1 MNAMIENLGLTA
13 AVSPFMDLLAKGGI
27 VVGLLLVISVLAL
40 TIVFAK
46 LWQFWVAGVGR
57 HRKAEQAVA
66 FWRVGKRDQAYK
78 IVVTDRSPVSDVL
91 AHAMRG
97 LMKPQ
102 VPEEKVREDVER
114 VCFTHLGDLRS
125 YLRALDMIA
134 QIAPLLGLFGTVL
147 GMIGAFQA
155 MADAGSQVDPSTLA
169 GGIWVAL
176 LTTAVGLAVAIP
188 ASVMLSLFE
197 GRIER
202 EQGAME
208 KIVTE
213 LFTGAVTSIATQT
226 EEVERVGKEP
236 RFEVVHDAP

>member
-1 MNAMIENLGLTA
+1 MNAMIENLGLTV
-13 AVSPFMDLLAKGGI
+13 AVSPLMDLLAKGGV
-27 VVGLLLVISVLAL
+27 VVGLLLVVSVLAL

-46 LWQFWVAGVGR
+46 LWQFWLAGVGR
-57 HRKAEQAVA
+57 HRKAEQSVAV
-66 FWRVGKRDQAYK
+66 WRVGKRAEAYK
-78 IVVTDRSPVSDVL
+78 IVASDRSPLSDVL
-91 AHAMRG
+91 AHTMRG

-114 VCFTHLGDLRS
+114 VCLTHLGDLRS

-176 LTTAVGLAVAIP
+176 MTTAVGLAVAIP

-197 GRIER
+197 GRIEK

-208 KIVTE
+208 RMVTE
-213 LFTGAVTSIATQT
+213 LFTGAVTSATAQP
-226 EEVERVGKEP
+226 EEATSASKLP

>member
-1 MNAMIENLGLTA
+1 MNAVIDILGQNVVFAPLA
-13 AVSPFMDLLAKGGI
+13 DLLDKGG
-27 VVGLLLVISVLAL
+27 VVVAILLCISVVAL
-40 TIVFAK
+40 TITFAK
-46 LWQFWVAGVGR
+46 LWQFALAGVGR
-57 HRKAEQAVA
+57 HRNAQQAVA
-66 FWRVGKRDQAYK
+66 YWNVGQRDKAYQ
-78 IVVTDRSPVSDVL
+78 IAVSDRSPVADAL

-114 VCFTHLGDLRS
+114 VCLTHLSELRA

-147 GMIGAFQA
+147 GMIGAFQS
-155 MADAGSQVDPSTLA
+155 MADAGSQVDPANLA

-197 GRIER
+197 GRLER
-202 EQGAME
+202 EQTAFE

-213 LFTGAVTSIATQT
+213 LFTGGITATAQA
-226 EEVERVGKEP
+226 EEDVLSKSAGK
-236 RFEVVHDAP
+236 RFGVVSDAP

>member
-1 MNAMIENLGLTA
+1 MNAMIETLGLTSA
-13 AVSPFMDLLAKGGI
+13 LSPFMGLLEKGGI
-27 VVGLLLVISVLAL
+27 VVGLLLAVSVLAL

-46 LWQFWVAGVGR
+46 LWQFGVAGVGR
-57 HRKAEQAVA
+57 HRKAQQAVA
-66 FWRVGKRDQAYK
+66 FWRVGKRDQAYHL
-78 IVVTDRSPVSDVL
+78 VVTDRSPVSDVL

-102 VPEEKVREDVER
+102 VPEEKIREDVER

-125 YLRALDMIA
+125 YLRPLDMIA
-134 QIAPLLGLFGTVL
+134 QIAPLLGLFGTVI

-155 MADAGSQVDPSTLA
+155 MADAGSQVDPSMLA

-208 KIVTE
+208 RIVTE
-213 LFTGAVTSIATQT
+213 LFTGAITSVVAQTDEKATSR
-226 EEVERVGKEP
+226 EMA

>member
-1 MNAMIENLGLTA
+1 MNAIIESLGLTGA
-13 AVSPFMDLLAKGGI
+13 LGPLTDLLAKGG
-27 VVGLLLVISVLAL
+27 VVVAILLFISVLAL

-46 LWQFWVAGVGR
+46 LWQFWRAGVGR
-57 HRKAEQAVA
+57 QRQANQAVA
-66 FWRVGKRDQAYK
+66 FWRVGKRDKAYQM
-78 IVVTDRSPVSDVL
+78 VVTDRSPVSDVL

-114 VCFTHLGDLRS
+114 ICLTHLSELRS

-188 ASVMLSLFE
+188 ASVLLSLFE

-213 LFTGAVTSIATQT
+213 LFTGAVTSLANHADEVDYVDTQ
-226 EEVERVGKEP
+226 P
-236 RFEVVHDAP
+236 RFEVIQDAP